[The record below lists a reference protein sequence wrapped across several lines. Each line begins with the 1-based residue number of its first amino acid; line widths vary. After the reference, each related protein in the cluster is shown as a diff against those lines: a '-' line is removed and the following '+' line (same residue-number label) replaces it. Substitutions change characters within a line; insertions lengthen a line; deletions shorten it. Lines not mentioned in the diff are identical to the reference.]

1 MANEMIRKGNSY
13 IETPSVSLT
22 NPDNSPFELSGSTVT
37 LTATDT
43 SGDIVLT
50 HSMVVDVFGHVT
62 SSHGL
67 SLAGTSSQ
75 GVVNNTLTAAETSA
89 MDGWVRWSMTVRDV
103 SGNTTDVEEGAWDVR
118 VKRDYMVPNG
128 ISKRDLRRR
137 ILHMLGDL
145 TIVVATD
152 NGSDVTLID
161 RRRLIGEAGAYRGM
175 QCMIVTPGLNYTA
188 ERYVTGSSRDNRS
201 ISFDHPL
208 PIATVVGDEAELINF
223 RGMGYHFDMV
233 NRSIEYAVEA
243 AADAAV
249 EAVMLTNLDT
259 YERYGT
265 IAIPDDWISIGAVQ
279 WRDADDQPWQNL
291 TYSSRALGSGWS
303 IDRSNRTI
311 VIGGERSHR
320 INDRSTQIH
329 GFRRPE
335 IPVNDDDLVGIN
347 ADWLTA
353 QCVAELSMAAY
364 RRNPTQERQQVMAMD
379 YQHAGILR
387 SRVIRRTGPN
397 VIRI

>member
-208 PIATVVGDEAELINF
+208 PIATVVG
-223 RGMGYHFDMV
+223 
-233 NRSIEYAVEA
+233 
-243 AADAAV
+243 
-249 EAVMLTNLDT
+249 
-259 YERYGT
+259 
-265 IAIPDDWISIGAVQ
+265 
-279 WRDADDQPWQNL
+279 
-291 TYSSRALGSGWS
+291 
-303 IDRSNRTI
+303 
-311 VIGGERSHR
+311 
-320 INDRSTQIH
+320 
-329 GFRRPE
+329 
-335 IPVNDDDLVGIN
+335 
-347 ADWLTA
+347 
-353 QCVAELSMAAY
+353 
-364 RRNPTQERQQVMAMD
+364 
-379 YQHAGILR
+379 
-387 SRVIRRTGPN
+387 
-397 VIRI
+397 